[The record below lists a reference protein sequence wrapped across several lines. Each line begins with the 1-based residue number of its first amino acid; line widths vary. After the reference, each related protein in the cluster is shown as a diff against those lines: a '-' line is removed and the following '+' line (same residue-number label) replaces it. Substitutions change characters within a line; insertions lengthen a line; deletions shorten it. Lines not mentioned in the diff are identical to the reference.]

1 MMQRNVAAVR
11 PNETLEDVA
20 RLLRDRSCGC
30 VIVVDDERKPL
41 GVVTDRDVCLAALR
55 SGEPID
61 AIRAS
66 AAMSSRLIT
75 CRIHE
80 TIDSAE
86 RSMAL
91 HQVRRLPVVDS
102 ERRLVG
108 ILALDDLAL
117 EACSEEDWLAPPVSC
132 AAVGR
137 TLGQIARHKLLDLEE
152 AT

>member
-11 PNETLEDVA
+11 PDETLEDVA

-30 VIVVDDERKPL
+30 VIVIDEERKPL
-41 GVVTDRDVCLAALR
+41 GVVTDRDICLAALR
-55 SGEPID
+55 SGAALD
-61 AIRAS
+61 AIQAS
-66 AAMSSRLIT
+66 AAMSTRLFS
-75 CRIHE
+75 CGIHE
-80 TIDSAE
+80 SIDSAE
-86 RSMAL
+86 RTMAL

-102 ERRLVG
+102 ARRLVG

-117 EACSEEDWLAPPVSC
+117 EACREEDWLAPPVSC

-137 TLGQIARHKLLDLEE
+137 TLGQIARQRLLDLEE

>member
-66 AAMSSRLIT
+66 AAMSSRLIDFPDT
-75 CRIHE
+75 LASGKSH
-80 TIDSAE
+80 
-86 RSMAL
+86 RSSMVSWPL
-91 HQVRRLPVVDS
+91 VVSKRSLRRVAFS
-102 ERRLVG
+102 NMMYG
-108 ILALDDLAL
+108 ILL
-117 EACSEEDWLAPPVSC
+117 
-132 AAVGR
+132 
-137 TLGQIARHKLLDLEE
+137 
-152 AT
+152 